1 GAEVNDAS
9 GQNVGTVAQEG
20 RIVLRGLKSDTGTL
34 SVKWGETAAES
45 CSLSYQLPKIS
56 SNSKRG
62 WTDAQGV
69 CVQ

>member
-1 GAEVNDAS
+1 M
-9 GQNVGTVAQEG
+9 AQEG